1 MKKFRFLLI
10 LAVAMLAFTSCTT
23 LSRSMREPN
32 VRIELKADDMIL
44 SEPVTGTATVIR
56 VFGIDWKRLFKGE
69 YATVTAP
76 IMGLTPELLPE
87 GASHA
92 IYDMLEKNP
101 GWDFVMYPQAKS
113 ESYRVLGLGLIYSE
127 TETTVTARLG
137 KLKGGPR
144 PPRRE

>member
-10 LAVAMLAFTSCTT
+10 LAVAVLTFSSCTT
-23 LSRSMREPN
+23 LTRTMREPN
-32 VRIELKADDMIL
+32 VRIELDADDLVL

-56 VFGIDWKRLFKGE
+56 VLGIDWKRLFKSEGA
-69 YATVTAP
+69 YASAP
-76 IMGLTPELLPE
+76 IMGLTPELLPA
-87 GASHA
+87 GSNQA

-113 ESYRVLGLGLIYSE
+113 ESYRVWGLGLLYSE

-137 KLKGGPR
+137 KLKK
-144 PPRRE
+144 

>member
-10 LAVAMLAFTSCTT
+10 LGVAMLAFSSCTT

-32 VRIELKADDMIL
+32 VRIELNADDMIL
-44 SEPVTGTATVIR
+44 SEPVSGTATVVR

-69 YATVTAP
+69 YASSMAP
-76 IMGLTPELLPE
+76 IMGITPELLPE
-87 GASHA
+87 GSSQA

-101 GWDFVMYPQAKS
+101 GWDFVMYPQTKS
-113 ESYRVLGLGLIYSE
+113 ERYSVLGLGLLYSE

-137 KLKGGPR
+137 KLKQK
-144 PPRRE
+144 

>member
-10 LAVAMLAFTSCTT
+10 LAVAMLAFTSCTSLT
-23 LSRSMREPN
+23 RTMREPN
-32 VRIELKADDMIL
+32 VRIELNADDMIL

-56 VFGIDWKRLFKGE
+56 VFGIDWKRLLKAEGA
-69 YATVTAP
+69 YATAP
-76 IMGLTPELLPE
+76 IMGLTPELLPD
-87 GASHA
+87 GSSQA

-113 ESYRVLGLGLIYSE
+113 ESYRVLGLGLLYSE

-137 KLKGGPR
+137 KLKNK
-144 PPRRE
+144 